1 MMNKIPIFFATWFGV
16 GYLPKIPGTWASAAA
31 LPPAYLI
38 VLWGGAY
45 WLAIS
50 SGIIFVIGVWV
61 SSRTASILEKSDPS
75 EVVIDEIVGQWIT
88 LLFVPFSIYVYLAG
102 FFLFRLFDIWKPW
115 PIYLIDG
122 KMKNGLGIMLD
133 DVVAGIYAGTT
144 LWGGCKVYSFLF
156 GV

>member
-102 FFLFRLFDIWKPW
+102 FFLFRLFPFLEMSFTESRFTDRPSAAASAKSRAVPE
-115 PIYLIDG
+115 G
-122 KMKNGLGIMLD
+122 ES
-133 DVVAGIYAGTT
+133 T
-144 LWGGCKVYSFLF
+144 LSR
-156 GV
+156 